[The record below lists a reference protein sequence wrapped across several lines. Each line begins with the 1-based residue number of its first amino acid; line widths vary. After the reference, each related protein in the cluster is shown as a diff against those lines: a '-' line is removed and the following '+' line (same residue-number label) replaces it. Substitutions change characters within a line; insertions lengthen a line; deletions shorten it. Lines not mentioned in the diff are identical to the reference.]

1 MANIQDLKHHFIRAR
16 INAKSSHQKKQCVK
30 PHLSWKKGP
39 CQASKP
45 CEENKD
51 QSANRRFM
59 RWIFDP
65 GGHL

>member
-1 MANIQDLKHHFIRAR
+1 MQNLVT
-16 INAKSSHQKKQCVK
+16 KSSSVM
-30 PHLSWKKGP
+30 PHLNWNKGS

-45 CEENKD
+45 HEENKD
-51 QSANRRFM
+51 QRANRGFM